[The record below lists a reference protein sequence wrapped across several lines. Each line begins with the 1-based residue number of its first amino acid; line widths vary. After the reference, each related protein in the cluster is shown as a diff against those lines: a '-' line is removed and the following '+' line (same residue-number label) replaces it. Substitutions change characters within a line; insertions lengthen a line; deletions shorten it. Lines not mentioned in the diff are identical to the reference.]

1 MSAVRS
7 VLAVLCGYAVFALS
21 AFAFFRLSGQP
32 PHQEAPMSV
41 MLTSVAVGML
51 FAVLGGYLAA
61 RLAKR
66 RPLAHGVAVA
76 LVLAVGAAISL
87 LSTLGNGAIWSQV
100 SALVFMAPSAVLGGW
115 LRSKQRAGS
124 LSVS

>member
-41 MLTSVAVGML
+41 MLASVAVGMV

-61 RLAKR
+61 WLARR

-76 LVLAVGAAISL
+76 LVLALGAAISL

-100 SALVFMAPSAVLGGW
+100 CALVFMAPCAVFGGW

-124 LSVS
+124 LWAS